1 MAEFSSPAVP
11 SFPIVMNGVGAPLRS
26 NLHRIDVI
34 AITTLVGKILNEHRG
49 TCGTQL
55 GLC

>member
-1 MAEFSSPAVP
+1 MAEFSSPAP
-11 SFPIVMNGVGAPLRS
+11 SFPIAMNGVGAPLRS
-26 NLHRIDVI
+26 NLHRIDGI